1 MFKTNTEQMD
11 VVNANTNA
19 FMALSKI
26 AFSSAERLT
35 TVNLDAARAALE
47 ESSTASNA
55 WAHTKDL
62 NDLQGLWNLSSGQAT
77 QRVTAYLHNVQE
89 IAAQAQ
95 EETTKLMTAYF
106 SAITAG
112 ATAGTGW
119 TAGFDMFKNFA
130 QQMSGLAEA
139 NIKAASDTTSRMATQ
154 ATPPARKAA

>member
-19 FMALSKI
+19 FKALSKI
-26 AFSSAERLT
+26 GVTSVERLT

-47 ESSTASNA
+47 ETGTASNA
-55 WAHTKDL
+55 WAHTKDF
-62 NDLQGLWNLSSGQAT
+62 NDIQGLWNYSTGQAT
-77 QRVTAYLHNVQE
+77 QRVTAYLVQVQQ

-95 EETTKLMTAYF
+95 EETTRVMTSYF
-106 SAITAG
+106 SAIAAG
-112 ATAGTGW
+112 VPAGTGW
-119 TAGFDMFKNFA
+119 TAGFEMFKNFA

-139 NIKAASDTTSRMATQ
+139 NVKAASDTTAQMTAQ